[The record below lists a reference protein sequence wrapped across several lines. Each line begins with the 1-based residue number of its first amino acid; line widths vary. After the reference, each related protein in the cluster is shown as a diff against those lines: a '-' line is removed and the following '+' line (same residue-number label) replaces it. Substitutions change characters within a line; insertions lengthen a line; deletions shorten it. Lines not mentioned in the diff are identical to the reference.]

1 MMIGAPPPSAVALPE
16 MLVDGVTPVAAYRAL
31 RGVVPGPSFL
41 LESAPGAGQL
51 ARSSVI
57 GLGVVAELQASPDG
71 VALRIAGSRRA
82 HARGDVLS
90 AVRAFLDECR
100 DLYADV
106 AALPYVG
113 AYGVASFGA
122 AALFERRLAPMYTD
136 AMLHLIVPAALVVF
150 DHPSHTAQV
159 VMLEDHPERRKAIET
174 VLGSAVLSPL
184 ERFRVCAFAQRTMSA
199 DRYRTT
205 VSQAQQA
212 IYDGEVFQ
220 VVLSQTWQ
228 SHISGD
234 PFDAYRRLRSI
245 NPSPYMFYL
254 DINGAVVLGS
264 SPEMLCKLDGTRVR
278 LRPLAGTRPRPPTPD
293 RERDVER
300 ELCSDTKERAEH
312 VMLVDLGRNDVGRV
326 SRYGSVEVTELMAV
340 ERYSHVMHLVSEVQ
354 GTLAPDRDALDLFA
368 AAFPAGTVSGA
379 PKVRALELIAQLEG
393 RNRGVYGGSIA
404 RFGFDGSLD
413 ACIVLRSAQVR
424 DQIATFS
431 AGAGIVADSV
441 PELEERECR
450 AKAKA
455 VARALG
461 VDVS

>member
-1 MMIGAPPPSAVALPE
+1 

-31 RGVVPGPSFL
+31 RGIVSRASFL

-57 GLGVVAELQASPDG
+57 GLGVVAELRASRDSIG
-71 VALRIAGSRRA
+71 VGIAGGSRL
-82 HARGDVLS
+82 HAPTDVVG
-90 AVRAFLDECR
+90 AVRAFIHECR
-100 DLYADV
+100 GRYTD
-106 AALPYVG
+106 AAASPYVG
-113 AYGVASFGA
+113 AYAVASFGA
-122 AALFERRLAPMYTD
+122 AAFFERRLAPGYGD
-136 AMLHLIVPAALVVF
+136 AMLHLIVPAALVIF
-150 DHPSHTAQV
+150 DHASHTAQA
-159 VMLEDHPERRKAIET
+159 VMLEDRPRLREAIKA
-174 VLGSAVLSPL
+174 VLGTAALTPL
-184 ERFRVCAFAQRTMSA
+184 ERSPVCGGAQRTVSA
-199 DRYRTT
+199 DRYRAS
-205 VSQAQQA
+205 VSQAKQA
-212 IYDGEVFQ
+212 IRDGEVFQ

-228 SHISGD
+228 AHISGD

-254 DINGAVVLGS
+254 DIDGAVIFGS
-264 SPEMLCKLDGTRVR
+264 SPEMLCKLDDTRVR
-278 LRPLAGTRPRPPTPD
+278 LRPLAGTRPRPPTQD
-293 RERDVER
+293 QERDVER
-300 ELCSDTKERAEH
+300 ELCSDPKERAEH

-379 PKVRALELIAQLEG
+379 PKVRALELIAELEG
-393 RNRGVYGGSIA
+393 RSRGVYGGSIA

-413 ACIVLRSAQVR
+413 ACIVLRSAHVR
-424 DQIATFS
+424 DGVASFT

-455 VARALG
+455 VASALG
-461 VDVS
+461 IDVS